1 MNNELFLKNTQ
12 ALFEVDQI
20 LAYELR
26 RIKHCFNFAL
36 QGDNLENLNIIH
48 LSSKESIYKNP
59 YEELSNNLT
68 FFKQEYSKYPTLFF
82 YGLGSGAFYKA
93 LLTNQNHKQLIVFES
108 ELELFYLAFHL
119 FDFSKDIRNERL
131 ILFYTPN
138 LNTTQLNALLNHK
151 KIKFSIKTYDFH
163 IHSEFY
169 LSHYKDIIQNLNQSL
184 IEIIKFIVLAYG
196 NDPKDS
202 HIGIEHTLKNLNT
215 LVYGSVFQHFLKYN
229 RAKSKNAIIVS
240 TGPSLTKQLPLLKE
254 YASKATIFCA
264 DSSYPILARAGIKPD
279 YVLSLER
286 IAATSEFFNNDFK
299 EFDKD
304 ILFIITSLTHEN
316 TLKYLEKNHRN
327 YMLVLRPLLFSSHL
341 KLDDFG
347 YLGVGMSVANMAYEL
362 AAALRHENIIL
373 IGQDLAYDDLGHS
386 HPKDHIYGEQG
397 DKFQDKLSVRA
408 YGGKGFVKT
417 QLSWQLFR
425 QSFEKDIPLVKEKL
439 QITTYNCTEGGA
451 RIEGSIEK
459 PFKELCETL
468 LDANLEKPFK
478 NNFKLEPKEAQKIL
492 EKTKKHLL
500 NQVKS
505 SKNLIEEIQNKLKT
519 LPNILNEKD
528 INLDFKKLKKL
539 ELDFQS
545 LVTKMKSYGLM
556 SELLQ
561 ALVFHQECDL
571 LKLKV
576 QPCKN
581 QEEEQK
587 QILLCLKY
595 HHEKFSELILYM
607 QIQNELIEKYI

>member
-1 MNNELFLKNTQ
+1 MDKELFLKNTQ

-26 RIKHCFNFAL
+26 KIKQCFSFTL
-36 QGDNLENLNIIH
+36 QGNSLENLNIIH
-48 LSSKESIYKNP
+48 LPSKEGVYKNS
-59 YEELSNNLT
+59 YEELGGNLS
-68 FFKQEYSKYPTLFF
+68 FFKTQYSKYPTLFF
-82 YGLGSGAFYKA
+82 YGFGSGALYKS
-93 LLTNQNHKQLIVFES
+93 LLANQNHKQIIVFES
-108 ELELFYLAFHL
+108 ELEILYLAFHL
-119 FDFSKDIRNERL
+119 FDFSKDIKNERL
-131 ILFYTPN
+131 ILFYTSN
-138 LNTTQLNALLNHK
+138 LNIAQLNALLNHK
-151 KIKFSIKTYDFH
+151 KVKYSIKTYDFH

-169 LSHYKDIIQNLNQSL
+169 LTHYKNIIQNLNQSL
-184 IEIIKFIVLAYG
+184 IDIIKFIVLSHG

-202 HIGIEHTLKNLNT
+202 HIGIEHTLKNLKA
-215 LVYGSVFQHFLKYN
+215 LIFGGVFQHFLKHN

-254 YASKATIFCA
+254 YANKATIFCA
-264 DSSYPILARAGIKPD
+264 DSSYPILAKAGIKPD

-286 IAATSEFFNNDFK
+286 LALTSEFFNNDFG

-304 ILFIITSLTHEN
+304 ILFLITSVAHEN

-327 YMLVLRPLLFSSHL
+327 YMLILRPLLFSSLL

-373 IGQDLAYDDLGHS
+373 IGQDLAYDDLGYS

-397 DKFQDKLSVRA
+397 DEIRGEIYTIA
-408 YGGKGFVKT
+408 YGGERKVRT

-425 QSFEKDIPLVKEKL
+425 QSFEKDILFVKEKL
-439 QITTYNCTEGGA
+439 KITTYNCTEGGA

-459 PFKELCETL
+459 PFKEICENL
-468 LDANLEKPFK
+468 LNTNLNKPFK
-478 NNFKLEPKEAQKIL
+478 NDFRLNSKEAQKIY

-500 NQVKS
+500 NQVKT
-505 SKNLIEEIQNKLKT
+505 SKELIEEMKNKLNA
-519 LPNILNEKD
+519 LQSILNETES
-528 INLDFKKLKKL
+528 NLEFKKLKKI
-539 ELDFQS
+539 ELDFQT
-545 LVTKMKSYGLM
+545 LATKMKSYGLM

-576 QPCKN
+576 KPCET
-581 QEEEQK
+581 QEEEK
-587 QILLCLKY
+587 EQILLCLKHY
-595 HHEKFSELILYM
+595 HEKFNEFILYM

>member
-93 LLTNQNHKQLIVFES
+93 LLTNQNHKQLIIFES

-286 IAATSEFFNNDFK
+286 VAATSEFFNNDFK

-304 ILFIITSLTHEN
+304 ILFLITSVTHEN

-362 AAALRHENIIL
+362 AVALRHENIIL

-408 YGGKGFVKT
+408 YGGKGLVKT

-459 PFKELCETL
+459 PFKELCESI
-468 LDANLEKPFK
+468 LDTNLEKPFK
-478 NNFKLEPKEAQKIL
+478 NDFKLEPKEAQKNFRKNK
-492 EKTKKHLL
+492 KTPS
-500 NQVKS
+500 KS
-505 SKNLIEEIQNKLKT
+505 SKNK
-519 LPNILNEKD
+519 
-528 INLDFKKLKKL
+528 
-539 ELDFQS
+539 
-545 LVTKMKSYGLM
+545 
-556 SELLQ
+556 
-561 ALVFHQECDL
+561 
-571 LKLKV
+571 
-576 QPCKN
+576 
-581 QEEEQK
+581 
-587 QILLCLKY
+587 
-595 HHEKFSELILYM
+595 
-607 QIQNELIEKYI
+607 